1 MKTNP
6 LFKKYH
12 KRIVKEGVLKSL
24 FYGLIAGSCALL
36 VTALF
41 SWFFGFRAG
50 LWLALGMFGVAFLA
64 TSLPLYF
71 FKFKPTTKQ
80 IAVRV
85 DALGLEERL
94 ITMLELEGDDSYIAT
109 RQREDAV
116 HAMKSMDS
124 MLLKIVVSVALIVFL
139 TVSLVVGFAGGTAV
153 SSLYYADVIPS
164 GMELIEGSKPVRTF
178 VCTYKVASG
187 VNTGTIV
194 YCTDEWTTSVGSI
207 DDPTEGLVPVEGDI
221 EVKEGEDAP
230 AVYAVPATGY
240 AFVCWS
246 DGVRDPYRQ
255 DVNVKGNLEVSAT
268 FVLLGFDVEDI
279 GPDEY
284 LERQPGDPTDDGGED
299 GEGYEDGE
307 GGEDGEDGNN
317 NNDDPANSRHD
328 VTNQQIV
335 DGQHYY
341 GDSFSD
347 SYGDAQDRLGSDSN
361 IPDSVKD
368 VVSDYYGNIG
378 TGGSGEGS
386 GDGTGEGSG
395 GGSGLLP

>member
-50 LWLALGMFGVAFLA
+50 LWLALGMFAVAFLA
-64 TSLPLYF
+64 TALPLYF

-164 GMELIEGSKPVRTF
+164 GIELIEGSKPVHTF

-187 VNTGTIV
+187 VSTGTIV

-230 AVYAVPATGY
+230 AVYAVPAVGY

-279 GPDEY
+279 GQDVYFQPG
-284 LERQPGDPTDDGGED
+284 PGDPSNNDGNGDGDGDNESGD
-299 GEGYEDGE
+299 GEGE
-307 GGEDGEDGNN
+307 GNSKG
-317 NNDDPANSRHD
+317 DDPANQRHD
-328 VTNQQIV
+328 VYNQQIV

-341 GDSFSD
+341 GDSFED
-347 SYGDAQDRLGSDSN
+347 AYNDAQDRLGSDSN
-361 IPDSVKD
+361 ISGDVKD
-368 VVSDYYGNIG
+368 VISDYYGNIG

-386 GDGTGEGSG
+386 DDGSG